1 MLFTANH
8 FSLSPITSL
17 CLAGGISYSKLLTGY
32 CGQQRSQVS
41 NPVNGILFY
50 DTWKISCMLIGLFS

>member
-8 FSLSPITSL
+8 FSLSLITPP

-50 DTWKISCMLIGLFS
+50 DTWKISCVLISLFL